1 MVSRRWL
8 LFAVAVAALGYGTW
22 WLGEW
27 QFDRLDDRR
36 EKNAVV
42 ERNLARPAAPVADV
56 LAVGEGADRDDEWRR
71 VTATGEYAVDDTV
84 IVRYRSGADGSSG
97 VDVVVP
103 LVTADGPAVVV
114 DRGFLATDSA
124 DGVPSIDEVP
134 APPSGRVTVTGW
146 VRVDGTGD
154 STRVDE
160 ASTRAI
166 SSARIGEAIGREV
179 YGGFVDL
186 DDEDPSA
193 EEPLERTETP
203 DLGDGPHYFYGL
215 QWWFFGLLAIGGFG
229 YLAYDERRRGPRG
242 ERPAQAPRAPRA
254 PRAQRPPQAPNPT
267 RRTNVPAGSQRA
279 TRKERQAATPPDSS
293 GSPS

>member
-8 LFAVAVAALGYGTW
+8 LFAVAVAALAYGTW

-27 QFDRLDDRR
+27 QFHRLDDRR

-42 ERNLARPAAPVADV
+42 ERNLARPTAPVADV
-56 LAVGEGADRDDEWRR
+56 LAVAEGADRDDEWRR

-124 DGVPSIDEVP
+124 DGVPSVDEVP

-166 SSARIGEAIGREV
+166 SSSRIGEAIGREV

-186 DDEDPSA
+186 DEEDPSP

-203 DLGDGPHYFYGL
+203 DLGEGPHFFYGL

-242 ERPAQAPRAPRA
+242 ERSEQAPRAPR
-254 PRAQRPPQAPNPT
+254 PPQAPKQP

-279 TRKERQAATPPDSS
+279 TRKERQAVTPPDSS